1 MSSLAGSV
9 IRYLERIL
17 NKFETGIAKFNLS
30 LPSII
35 EYFLVRIVCFGDKLL
50 SLIVYLVKRISRVV
64 NLLQISMIDSMI
76 IVSLWYGFL
85 TLMLVL
91 VVLILYVMR

>member
-1 MSSLAGSV
+1 MSSLAGSI

-17 NKFETGIAKFNLS
+17 NKFESGISRFNLS
-30 LPSII
+30 IPSII
-35 EYFLVRIVCFGDKLL
+35 EYFLIKLVYFGDKTL
-50 SLIVYLVKRISRVV
+50 SMIMYLVKRIARTV

-85 TLMLVL
+85 TLVLVL
-91 VVLILYVMR
+91 IVLLIYMMR